1 MENESSKNCFNSD
14 EIYDILDGEASNELC
29 SDFYEHIKVCEK
41 CRHEYESIK
50 AIKTAL
56 KDCSS
61 EPSADFT
68 AKTLARLKTVERNP
82 FIRFTNNKS
91 FRIIASTAACV
102 ILALVII
109 TGGLI
114 DSDKLVSENLANEN
128 DINVA
133 STDEADMARYSER
146 DDSSLSEPE
155 NVTGLEDNA
164 TYPAADSNGVSDDS
178 VHSSVPVPEDPSIQ
192 SDPSTCN
199 PTIPEDAD
207 PIEIDP
213 NSSENDILDP
223 SQSKPQKSKPSSTP
237 DEEPIEPVTGI
248 IYRPAIL
255 SVDYYLIHSGQNSSF
270 TYAIYTNDKE
280 SIVLAWSDSLS
291 SLESFSKLEF
301 SLENKYKPFP
311 NSEVYFA
318 EYNNYKYLYWESD
331 GKFFVIRMDTTIASA
346 STELA
351 FTELEEVDPND

>member
-109 TGGLI
+109 TGGLVNN
-114 DSDKLVSENLANEN
+114 DKLILNGPEN
-128 DINVA
+128 DDPINVA
-133 STDEADMARYSER
+133 STDNTDIARYSNGE
-146 DDSSLSEPE
+146 DSNFPDSED
-155 NVTGLEDNA
+155 VKHLEDIEKDPETDSYE
-164 TYPAADSNGVSDDS
+164 TYDNV
-178 VHSSVPVPEDPSIQ
+178 VHPSVPVPEDPSSQ
-192 SDPSTCN
+192 NASSSCTPS
-199 PTIPEDAD
+199 IPEDTN
-207 PIEIDP
+207 PIEIVPEEPKQEPSDP
-213 NSSENDILDP
+213 G
-223 SQSKPQKSKPSSTP
+223 QSTTQPTKPSSTP
-237 DEEPIEPVTGI
+237 VDEPISPVTGI